1 MILENFENIV
11 SLLCTT
17 VGLLY
22 CVFKYIE
29 NPRRGYRFITV
40 FFLANFLSEYYWTI
54 YELIMR
60 SSPDVS
66 EFAAYFGWN
75 VGFLML
81 ALAAFFIR
89 RKEARRYFHP
99 VILLP
104 ILTNVPQFILYIQ
117 YGGIL
122 NNVWEVG
129 VTTVCMI
136 FCLQDIVYYA
146 VKKKERGGF
155 PLFSLLVLLY
165 LVLYYGMW
173 TSSCFS
179 WENEFLNPYLYCSI
193 AGAVISV
200 FFAFGAKKYYE
211 TKAPANTS
219 ENAAELRLRVLIQAL
234 VTIIIVGISVVGFFI
249 AYGIKNSLAESGGI
263 EGSEK
268 KLVIFLFVI
277 SAVIIFLILALIY
290 FMTLR
295 YRRILAQSRKMN
307 EGKRGRVNFI
317 STIVLMLVL
326 LIFAG
331 IYNNVILYNASVVS
345 VYEDGEEAIK
355 TTATELENY
364 LTVAVTTLRVTAD
377 SVDLMEKNGSS
388 VEEIRKYIVDQT
400 TMQAQQFDENFT
412 GLYAYV
418 NGEYLDGLEWTP
430 PEGYDP
436 AERDWYKIAVAAR
449 GEVVIVSPYVDAQ
462 TGSVV
467 ITVARSIAG
476 ADNSLTNV
484 VALDVIVN
492 HIKEV
497 TQAVEIAG
505 KGYGMVVNTDGF
517 IIAHKEEDYNGK
529 SLTDIYGGELLDV
542 IMNEK
547 TGRTTAK
554 INGENCTLFI
564 APVMDQWRSVIV
576 IGDSELFEDTYSQL
590 TVNVTVSF
598 VTFFLIAFLYYIG
611 YKNEQLNARR
621 VEEMNLQVVSALA
634 AAIDAKDD
642 YTKGHSS
649 RVAEYARRIA
659 ARSGFSKSEQ
669 DDIYMMALLHDVG
682 KIGVPD
688 EVINKPSKLTDEE
701 FALIR
706 RHPVIGG
713 SILGS
718 IKEKPQLAIGAR
730 WHHERLD
737 GSGYPDGI
745 SEDQIPA
752 EVRIIAVADAYDA
765 MTSRRS
771 YRGVMP
777 QEKVRYEIEHGM
789 GTQFDPR
796 FAKVMLEMM
805 DEDKDFVMREK
816 TTD

>member
-11 SLLCTT
+11 TLLCTIA
-17 VGLLY
+17 GLIY

-29 NPRRGYRFITV
+29 GPKRGYRYLIV
-40 FFLANFLSEYYWTI
+40 FFLANFLSEYYWTV
-54 YELIMR
+54 YQLIMY

-66 EFAAYFGWN
+66 EFAAYLGWN

-81 ALAAFFIR
+81 TLAVFFM
-89 RKEARRYFHP
+89 RKKEVRRYFNP

-104 ILTNVPQFILYIQ
+104 VLTNVPQFILYIQ

-122 NNVWEVG
+122 NNCWEVG
-129 VTTVCMI
+129 VTTVCMV
-136 FCLQDIVYYA
+136 FCLQDLMYYA
-146 VKKKERGGF
+146 VKKKERSGF
-155 PLFSLLVLLY
+155 PLFSLLVFIY
-165 LVLYYGMW
+165 LILHYGMW

-179 WENEFLNPYLYCSI
+179 WENDFLNPYTYCSFACPI
-193 AGAVISV
+193 ICV
-200 FFAFGAKKYYE
+200 FFAYGAKKFYE
-211 TKAPANTS
+211 AKKPAGES
-219 ENAAELRLRVLIQAL
+219 ENASELRLRVLMQA
-234 VTIIIVGISVVGFFI
+234 VVSIIIVGISVVGFFI
-249 AYGIKNSLAESGGI
+249 AYGIKNSLAESGSI
-263 EGSEK
+263 EGNEN

-277 SAVIIFLILALIY
+277 SAILILLILALVY
-290 FMTLR
+290 FMTVR

-307 EGKRGRVNFI
+307 EGKRGRMNFI
-317 STIVLMLVL
+317 STIVVMLVL
-326 LIFAG
+326 MVFAG
-331 IYNNVILYNASVVS
+331 VYNNVILYNASVVS

-364 LTVAVTTLRVTAD
+364 LSVAVTTLRVTAD
-377 SVDLMEKNGSS
+377 SVDLLEKNGSS
-388 VEEIRKYIVDQT
+388 VEEIRKFIVDQT

-418 NGEYLDGLEWTP
+418 NGEYLDGLEWVP

-436 AERDWYKIAVAAR
+436 TERDWYKIAVGAR
-449 GEVVIVSPYVDAQ
+449 GKVVIVSPYVDAQ

-467 ITVARSIAG
+467 ITVAKSIAG

-492 HIKEV
+492 HIKEL

-517 IIAHKEEDYNGK
+517 IIAHKTEDYNGGNLK
-529 SLTDIYGGELLDV
+529 EIYGEELLDV

-547 TGRTTAK
+547 TGKTNAM
-554 INGENCTLFI
+554 IDGENCTLFI

-576 IGDSELFEDTYSQL
+576 IGDTELFGDTYSQL
-590 TVNVTVSF
+590 AVNITVSTI
-598 VTFFLIAFLYYIG
+598 TFCLIAFFYYIG
-611 YKNEQLNARR
+611 YKNEQLNAKR
-621 VEEMNLQVVSALA
+621 VEEMTIQVVSALA

-649 RVAEYARRIA
+649 RVAEYARMIA
-659 ARSGFSKSEQ
+659 ARSGFSKAEQ
-669 DDIYMMALLHDVG
+669 DEIYMMGLLHDVG

-701 FALIR
+701 FELIR

-718 IKEKPQLAIGAR
+718 IKENPRLATGAR
-730 WHHERLD
+730 WHHERY
-737 GSGYPDGI
+737 GGGGYPDGI
-745 SEDQIPA
+745 SGDQIPA
-752 EVRIIAVADAYDA
+752 EARIIAVADAYDA

-777 QEKVRYEIEHGM
+777 KEKVRYEIEHGM
-789 GTQFDPR
+789 NTQFDPR
-796 FAKVMLEMM
+796 FAKVMLAMM
-805 DEDKDFVMREK
+805 DEDKDYTMREK
-816 TTD
+816 TD